1 MGVIFARAMADQWS
15 DAADAKY
22 KELRGRIFKAAS
34 TMGSGDS
41 ASPSRSLAVVP
52 PLSLSSV
59 SAEEQGTVTAY
70 KGKALPSS
78 KAPSQMAFVTDS
90 PRRLGQ
96 LSSRIQ
102 GLENDWMKESQSRSN
117 AFDRHLR
124 VFEDTISR
132 PHVVKEERMKAV
144 VKDVDHLRQRL
155 DKDLKEYMNEF
166 DVRTTNTLE
175 QLKESVSLDL
185 ALEKQYLKDLEAKVD
200 KQIAS
205 NVVVLRDAIRSFA
218 PPQDFKKVQD
228 LITYANDM
236 LAQERQNR
244 EEAVLVTD
252 EKVMEQVH
260 RLHELIEVEQYARQD
275 LATQLEAIDMHEMF
289 LQFQL
294 DVERERRVFEE
305 GLEATKRKVLAEVQI
320 TLGKIE
326 GEATARKEQHVEL
339 GIAIDSEIG
348 RFVELLE
355 SFKRAG
361 AVSESAF
368 IKILEDVTYAI
379 QRKVMVRKTGLRGPV
394 NKR

>member
-1 MGVIFARAMADQWS
+1 MNTSMVP
-15 DAADAKY
+15 
-22 KELRGRIFKAAS
+22 AAS
-34 TMGSGDS
+34 
-41 ASPSRSLAVVP
+41 VP
-52 PLSLSSV
+52 PLSLATAPESSE
-59 SAEEQGTVTAY
+59 AAQGQF
-70 KGKALPSS
+70 KGRALPSA
-78 KAPSQMAFVTDS
+78 KAPSAMAFVTDS

-144 VKDVDHLRQRL
+144 VKDVDHLRQRV

-166 DVRTTNTLE
+166 DVRSTCTLE

-228 LITYANDM
+228 LISYANDM

-244 EEAVLVTD
+244 EEAVSVTD
-252 EKVMEQVH
+252 EKVMEQVN
-260 RLHELIEVEQYARQD
+260 RLHELVTAEQYARQD

-294 DVERERRVFEE
+294 
-305 GLEATKRKVLAEVQI
+305 
-320 TLGKIE
+320 
-326 GEATARKEQHVEL
+326 
-339 GIAIDSEIG
+339 GIAIDSEVG
-348 RFVELLE
+348 KFMEL
-355 SFKRAG
+355 
-361 AVSESAF
+361 
-368 IKILEDVTYAI
+368 
-379 QRKVMVRKTGLRGPV
+379 
-394 NKR
+394 

>member
-1 MGVIFARAMADQWS
+1 MVPA
-15 DAADAKY
+15 
-22 KELRGRIFKAAS
+22 
-34 TMGSGDS
+34 
-41 ASPSRSLAVVP
+41 VP

-59 SAEEQGTVTAY
+59 ADPSGSVSNDQF
-70 KGKALPSS
+70 KGKTLPSA
-78 KAPSQMAFVTDS
+78 KAPSAMAFVTDS

-96 LSSRIQ
+96 LSARIQ

-144 VKDVDHLRQRL
+144 VKDVEHLRHRV

-166 DVRTTNTLE
+166 DGRTTQVMS

-185 ALEKQYLKDLEAKVD
+185 ALEKQYLKELEGKVD

-228 LITYANDM
+228 LINYANDM

-244 EEAVLVTD
+244 EEAVTVTE

-260 RLHELIEVEQYARQD
+260 RLHELIESEQLAWQD

-294 DVERERRVFEE
+294 DIER
-305 GLEATKRKVLAEVQI
+305 
-320 TLGKIE
+320 
-326 GEATARKEQHVEL
+326 
-339 GIAIDSEIG
+339 
-348 RFVELLE
+348 
-355 SFKRAG
+355 
-361 AVSESAF
+361 
-368 IKILEDVTYAI
+368 
-379 QRKVMVRKTGLRGPV
+379 
-394 NKR
+394 

>member
-1 MGVIFARAMADQWS
+1 MADTQWS
-15 DAADAKY
+15 DAADMKY
-22 KELRGRIFKAAS
+22 KELRGRIFKAATS
-34 TMGSGDS
+34 MGTEPGP
-41 ASPSRSLAVVP
+41 AGAMVPAVP

-59 SAEEQGTVTAY
+59 ADPSGSVSSDQF
-70 KGKALPSS
+70 KGKTLPSA
-78 KAPSQMAFVTDS
+78 KAPSAMAFVTDS

-166 DVRTTNTLE
+166 DVRTTGTLE

-185 ALEKQYLKDLEAKVD
+185 ALEKQYLKELEAKVD

-244 EEAVLVTD
+244 EEAVTVTE

-260 RLHELIEVEQYARQD
+260 RLQELIESEQLARQD

-294 DVERERRVFEE
+294 DIERERRVFEE
-305 GLEATKRKVLAEVQI
+305 RLEATKRKVLAEVQI
-320 TLGKIE
+320 TMGKIE
-326 GEATARKEQHVEL
+326 SETTARKEQHVEL
-339 GIAIDSEIG
+339 GIAIDSEVG
-348 RFVELLE
+348 KFMELLD

>member
-1 MGVIFARAMADQWS
+1 MADQWA

-34 TMGSGDS
+34 SMGTEPGP
-41 ASPSRSLAVVP
+41 ARAMVPAVP

-59 SAEEQGTVTAY
+59 AAPDSSEAALGQF
-70 KGKALPSS
+70 KGKSLPSA
-78 KAPSQMAFVTDS
+78 KAPSPMAFVTDS
-90 PRRLGQ
+90 PRRLGH
-96 LSSRIQ
+96 LSARIQ
-102 GLENDWMKESQSRSN
+102 GLENDWMKESQSRSS

-132 PHVVKEERMKAV
+132 PHVVKEERMKAI
-144 VKDVDHLRQRL
+144 VKDVDHLRQRV

-166 DVRTTNTLE
+166 DVRSTGTLE

-244 EEAVLVTD
+244 EEAVAVTD

-260 RLHELIEVEQYARQD
+260 RLHELIEAEQLARQD
-275 LATQLEAIDMHEMF
+275 LAVQLEAIDMHEMF

-294 DVERERRVFEE
+294 DIERERRIFEE
-305 GLEATKRKVLAEVQI
+305 RLEATKRKVLAEVQI

-326 GEATARKEQHVEL
+326 GETTSRKEQHVEL
-339 GIAIDSEIG
+339 GIAIDSEVG
-348 RFVELLE
+348 KFVELLE

>member
-1 MGVIFARAMADQWS
+1 MGNVSMADTQWS

-22 KELRGRIFKAAS
+22 KELRGRIFKAATS
-34 TMGSGDS
+34 MGTEPDSGS
-41 ASPSRSLAVVP
+41 YGAMVPAVP

-59 SAEEQGTVTAY
+59 ADPDGQGPDSQF
-70 KGKALPSS
+70 KGKTLPSA
-78 KAPSQMAFVTDS
+78 KAPSPMAFVTDS

-96 LSSRIQ
+96 LSARIQ

-155 DKDLKEYMNEF
+155 DKDLKEYMKEF
-166 DVRTTNTLE
+166 DVRTSTTLE

-185 ALEKQYLKDLEAKVD
+185 ALEKQYLKELEGKVD

-228 LITYANDM
+228 LINYANDM

-244 EEAVLVTD
+244 EEAVTVTE

-260 RLHELIEVEQYARQD
+260 RLHELIEAEQLARQD
-275 LATQLEAIDMHEMF
+275 LA
-289 LQFQL
+289 
-294 DVERERRVFEE
+294 V
-305 GLEATKRKVLAEVQI
+305 
-320 TLGKIE
+320 
-326 GEATARKEQHVEL
+326 
-339 GIAIDSEIG
+339 
-348 RFVELLE
+348 
-355 SFKRAG
+355 
-361 AVSESAF
+361 
-368 IKILEDVTYAI
+368 
-379 QRKVMVRKTGLRGPV
+379 
-394 NKR
+394 

>member
-1 MGVIFARAMADQWS
+1 MGNNFNTMADQWS
-15 DAADAKY
+15 NAADAKY

-34 TMGSGDS
+34 TMTADIGVN
-41 ASPSRSLAVVP
+41 SRSLAVVP

-59 SAEEQGTVTAY
+59 SADEQGTITAF
-70 KGKALPSS
+70 KGKSLPSV

-96 LSSRIQ
+96 LSARIH

-117 AFDRHLR
+117 SFDRHLR

-132 PHVVKEERMKAV
+132 PHGVKEERMKAV
-144 VKDVDHLRQRL
+144 VKDVEHLRSRV

-166 DVRTTNTLE
+166 DARSTNTMN

-185 ALEKQYLKDLEAKVD
+185 ALEKQYLRDLESKVD

-228 LITYANDM
+228 LIQYANDM

-244 EEAVLVTD
+244 EEAVSATD
-252 EKVMEQVH
+252 EKVMEQMY
-260 RLHELIEVEQYARQD
+260 RLQELIDAEQLARQD
-275 LATQLEAIDMHEMF
+275 LATQLEAIDMHQMF

-294 DVERERRVFEE
+294 DIDRERRVFEE
-305 GLEATKRKVLAEVQI
+305 RLEATKRKVLAEVQI
-320 TLGKIE
+320 TMGKVE
-326 GEATARKEQHVEL
+326 GETTSRKEQHVEL
-339 GIAIDSEIG
+339 GIAIDSEVG
-348 RFVELLE
+348 KFMELLD